1 MTYKERAR
9 KALEEIELGLRKKDI
24 ITTGAYEVGQPIL
37 EKAFRQLIKDFEK
50 GVCPAVVSVQQAVP
64 DLCEHCKKMILFALE
79 NEE

>member
-1 MTYKERAR
+1 MTYKERVR
-9 KALEEIELGLRKKDI
+9 EALVKIQIGLEDKGFI
-24 ITTGAYEVGQPIL
+24 ATAVYEVGQPIL
-37 EKAFRQLIKDFEK
+37 EKAFRKLIKDFEK

>member
-9 KALEEIELGLRKKDI
+9 KALEQLDLGMRKMGVV
-24 ITTGAYEVGQPIL
+24 TTAHYEVGQPIL
-37 EKAFRQLIKDFEK
+37 EKAFRDLIKEFEN

-64 DLCEHCKKMILFALE
+64 DLCDHCKKMIKFALE